1 MNTLGMTVTLMATIT
16 ISALAPQVFAA
27 KAGGDGSAAGQISNA
42 PPVAAPNSRPGA
54 PPAAEVGTPFS
65 SAGAPSM
72 KGVSAWGILPW
83 GGIGVGARF
92 MMPLAIGPL
101 LTNTKLRDNFSL
113 ELGGDFLHFSTDV
126 GVPGFSF
133 NYSWNEVLPV
143 VGMMWNIWFN
153 PKLALYPKVELGY
166 VFAWVSGWRG
176 FGGQPGYG
184 GVFADGA
191 GGVLYKLDSGLTL
204 RAEVGIAGLKL
215 GAGWLF

>member
-1 MNTLGMTVTLMATIT
+1 MNTLGMTVVLMATMT
-16 ISALAPQVFAA
+16 MSALAPQALAA
-27 KAGGDGSAAGQISNA
+27 KAGGASSSTRNASNTVPAA
-42 PPVAAPNSRPGA
+42 A
-54 PPAAEVGTPFS
+54 PPAPPSAEIATPFS
-65 SAGAPSM
+65 SADAPSM

-83 GGIGVGARF
+83 GGIGVGARY

-101 LTNTKLRDNFSL
+101 LTKTKLRDNFSL

-143 VGMMWNIWFN
+143 AGMMWNIWFN
-153 PKLALYPKVELGY
+153 PKLAIYPKVELGY

-176 FGGQPGYG
+176 FGGGQPGYG

-191 GGVLYKLDSGLTL
+191 GGVLYRLDNGLTL
-204 RAEVGIAGLKL
+204 RGEIGIAGLKL